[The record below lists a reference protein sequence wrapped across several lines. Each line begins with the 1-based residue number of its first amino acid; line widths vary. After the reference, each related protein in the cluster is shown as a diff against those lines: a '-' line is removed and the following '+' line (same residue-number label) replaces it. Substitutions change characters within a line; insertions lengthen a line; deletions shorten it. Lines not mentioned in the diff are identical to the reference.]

1 MQKRTI
7 NDLMLKCP
15 PLMEDKS
22 VLRNW
27 TDWKLSG
34 VLQHL
39 GGGKQQQQQLTDMN
53 SPFLGGVAHVS

>member
-1 MQKRTI
+1 
-7 NDLMLKCP
+7 
-15 PLMEDKS
+15 MEDKS

-39 GGGKQQQQQLTDMN
+39 GGGKQQQQQQLTDMN